1 MSMKLFRRLLLS
13 LRKASAEGFQFAALQ
28 MICDVKVDLRRKYRL
43 VIEGHIFHSPGH
55 KVYATITNSV
65 SARILMTLSEES
77 NIDVMMGDI
86 GNAYFNAN
94 TQTNIYKLY
103 RH

>member
-1 MSMKLFRRLLLS
+1 MSMKVFRKLPLS
-13 LRKASAEGFQFAALQ
+13 LRRARARGFQFVPLR
-28 MICDVKVDLRRKYRL
+28 MIFDIQVDLRRKDRL

-86 GNAYFNAN
+86 GNDYFNAN
-94 TQTNIYKLY
+94 TQANIYKLY